1 MRASNKAPLA
11 GHDPVAAFA
20 YSRRLCK
27 RYSNREPHHA
37 RSIASNRARAN
48 IAVLF
53 REDVLIVN
61 IAGWVYIIHA
71 ALGLWS
77 LTAGPFGLRLSL
89 VNLVALLASALSG
102 FIGYGLLKRDTRAR
116 WWALGSSLISWVIG
130 GLVIVVGIAAL
141 IFVMFADVGS
151 GSRGDSLDLVQMMFA
166 GATILAF
173 FLVAVAAAVFIAIT
187 VIFYKLFWYLCSR
200 EGCEEF
206 GVEYGASGTVLA
218 SVGAWIVVGIAEYYV
233 TSSGMTGL
241 MLQQAMSRDSGSRQ
255 EVVTD
260 LERDAARQQTRAAL
274 EREEER
280 QRAAMLEEAQQ
291 ALAQSQADERLRADA
306 MPESQSS
313 APEYR
318 PPDPADD
325 SAPPDSEAPVPVF
338 GRVDDADDEGEKKT
352 NKILKCR
359 DASGAVSY
367 TQGYCPPGTTQVDT
381 PQFE

>member
-1 MRASNKAPLA
+1 
-11 GHDPVAAFA
+11 
-20 YSRRLCK
+20 
-27 RYSNREPHHA
+27 
-37 RSIASNRARAN
+37 
-48 IAVLF
+48 VLF
-53 REDVLIVN
+53 REAFLIVT

-77 LTAGPFGLRLSL
+77 VTTGPFGLRMSM

-102 FIGYGLLKRDTRAR
+102 FIGYGLLKRDPRAR

-130 GLVIVVGIAAL
+130 GLIIVVGILAL
-141 IFVMFADVGS
+141 IYVMFANVGP
-151 GSRGDSLDLVQMMFA
+151 GSRGGSLDVVQMLFA
-166 GATILAF
+166 GAAVMAF
-173 FLVAVAAAVFIAIT
+173 FLVALAAAVFIAIT

-206 GVEYGASGTVLA
+206 GVGYGSSGTVLA
-218 SVGAWIVVGIAEYYV
+218 SVGAWIAVSIAEFYV

-241 MLQQAMSRDSGSRQ
+241 MLQQALSRDSGSRR
-255 EVVTD
+255 EVVAD
-260 LERDAARQQTRAAL
+260 VERDAARQQTRAAL

-291 ALAQSQADERLRADA
+291 ALAQSEADERLRGDA
-306 MPESQSS
+306 MPETQSS
-313 APEYR
+313 VPEYAR
-318 PPDPADD
+318 PDPDDD

-338 GRVDDADDEGEKKT
+338 GRADDADDEDEKKT

-359 DASGAVSY
+359 DKSGAVSY
-367 TQGYCPPGTTQVDT
+367 TQGYCPPGTTLVDT

>member
-1 MRASNKAPLA
+1 MRASNEAPLA

-20 YSRRLCK
+20 YRRRLCK

-37 RSIASNRARAN
+37 RSIAPNRARVN
-48 IAVLF
+48 IAMLF
-53 REDVLIVN
+53 REAYLIVN

-77 LTAGPFGLRLSL
+77 LTAGPFGLRMSL

-151 GSRGDSLDLVQMMFA
+151 GSRGDSLDLVQMLFA

-173 FLVAVAAAVFIAIT
+173 FLVAVAAAVSIAIT

-241 MLQQAMSRDSGSRQ
+241 MLQQA
-255 EVVTD
+255 
-260 LERDAARQQTRAAL
+260 
-274 EREEER
+274 
-280 QRAAMLEEAQQ
+280 
-291 ALAQSQADERLRADA
+291 LAQSQADERLRADA

-318 PPDPADD
+318 PPDPDDD

-381 PQFE
+381 PKFE